1 MCSSILGTLGA
12 LFSLSTVC
20 NLVGDEEGCEP
31 LTLNRQ
37 LLWQHLP
44 SDNVI
49 KTFFSLSLKVGGE
62 AKYESIF
69 QDRAF

>member
-31 LTLNRQ
+31 LTLNQQ
-37 LLWQHLP
+37 LLRQHLP

-49 KTFFSLSLKVGGE
+49 KTFFFSSSLKVGERLNKLLRFSG
-62 AKYESIF
+62 
-69 QDRAF
+69 